1 MTMPT
6 TETKTTARGGK
17 RAGAGAPLSG
27 TGPSVPMNI
36 RVSDKLAGDVCELA
50 AARGVGVSEIV
61 REALGA
67 YISAEETA
75 LLLAPV
81 PAMRAR
87 WESAEMV
94 TAEEAAEITGETVPK
109 VNAWCRR
116 GRAIGLKLA
125 GGGGGYRLPRWQFEG
140 MLWEIMPAL
149 AKLSNTS
156 GWNLLNLIETPAG
169 AAQGLTIRQLIE
181 QGRVDDAKRIAE
193 AYGH

>member
-1 MTMPT
+1 
-6 TETKTTARGGK
+6 
-17 RAGAGAPLSG
+17 
-27 TGPSVPMNI
+27 MNV
-36 RVSDKLAGDVCELA
+36 RVSDKLAGYVCEMA
-50 AARGVGVSEIV
+50 AGRGVGVSEIV
-61 REALGA
+61 REALVA

-94 TAEEAAEITGETVPK
+94 TAEEAAEITRETTK
-109 VNAWCRR
+109 MVNAWCRR

-125 GGGGGYRLPRWQFEG
+125 GGGGGYRLPRWQFTG
-140 MLWEIMPAL
+140 MLWVVLPAL

-156 GWNLLNLIETPAG
+156 GWALLNLIETPAG

-193 AYGH
+193 SYGH